1 MMIRR
6 VIFRMIIMMKRKMII
21 MMIRKVQ
28 LNDQVDG
35 RLQLGIH
42 NVHTP
47 PLALLLIQNF
57 YELR

>member
-1 MMIRR
+1 
-6 VIFRMIIMMKRKMII
+6 

-28 LNDQVDG
+28 VNDQVDG

-47 PLALLLIQNF
+47 PLALLLAQDF